1 MAPNRLYFALLNL
14 IREPKGHIGIT
25 ILSTIL
31 IFFISSIMLFSGALQ
46 KTILTALNAQPDFVV
61 QKVRGEFIVPIK
73 KNIADEIIEIAGTT
87 NVSLRVWGRYKFSD
101 TQKSILIMGIDFL
114 DEQSH
119 DALEKLVKSTDLN
132 SFLANRN
139 QIIIGEGVAK
149 WMQSSKRGDTLR
161 LYTPKG
167 RAVNLKVFQVIPKK
181 LNLFANDLVIMD
193 IKTAQKIFGL
203 KRRYVTDITFDA
215 PNELEWDIIPIKVS
229 SLDSD
234 LRVISKKESRKAYQ
248 EMFDY
253 KGGFFLLS
261 FLMVAMSFVM
271 LLYERYSQVLSM
283 QRKSIGILK
292 AIGWGTADV
301 LIMKFYETSIV
312 VFVSFVVG
320 FLLAWAYVFIFDAPI
335 IKEIFLAN
343 GNFELSYIKLYSSI
357 DWFSITTIFLLFA
370 IPFFMA
376 VLIPVWKIATTPP
389 KEAMR

>member
-1 MAPNRLYFALLNL
+1 MTPNRLYFALLN
-14 IREPKGHIGIT
+14 IARNPKEYIGIT

-31 IFFISSIMLFSGALQ
+31 IFFISSIMLFSTALQ
-46 KTILTALNAQPDFVV
+46 KTILSALNAQPDFVV
-61 QKVRGEFIVPIK
+61 QKVKGEAIVPIK
-73 KNIADEIIEIAGTT
+73 KSIADEIIEIAGTT
-87 NVSLRVWGRYKFSD
+87 KVSLRVWGRYKFSD
-101 TQKSILIMGIDFL
+101 TPKSILIIGIDFL

-119 DALEKLVKSTDLN
+119 DALEKLVKTTNLN
-132 SFLANRN
+132 SFLSNRD
-139 QIIIGEGVAK
+139 QIIVGEGVAK
-149 WMQSSKRGDTLR
+149 WMQKSKRGDTLR

-167 RAVNLKVFQVIPKK
+167 KAIDLKVFKVIPKD

-193 IKTAQKIFGL
+193 IKTAQKVFGL

-215 PNELEWDIIPIKVS
+215 PNELEWDIIPIKVA
-229 SLDSD
+229 SLDNE

-271 LLYERYSQVLSM
+271 LLYERYFQTLSL
-283 QRKSIGILK
+283 QRKSIAILK
-292 AIGWGTADV
+292 TIGWGTADV
-301 LIMKFYETSIV
+301 LVMKFYETFIV
-312 VFVSFVVG
+312 VALSFILG
-320 FLLAWAYVFIFDAPI
+320 FLVALGYVFVFDAPI
-335 IKEIFLAN
+335 IKDIFLGN
-343 GNFELSYIKLYSSI
+343 GNFELNHIRLHFSI
-357 DWFSITTIFLLFA
+357 DWFIISTIFLLFA